1 MPNAA
6 LGSIDTTLT
15 KIDKVPALIE
25 TVFQSTE
32 TSQKQNSKSI
42 CSVLDN
48 DKCYEKNKGKGV
60 RMVKGGSAILDRGST
75 LLDTDFMNRHVSRW
89 KYIRWISGKSTFR
102 QRKQ

>member
-15 KIDKVPALIE
+15 KIDKVPALFE

-32 TSQKQNSKSI
+32 TSRKQNSKSI